1 MQNATADAVG
11 LVSHDRN
18 DAYRAVV
25 QDLVSLIEHVP
36 SSLRLI
42 EQAIAG
48 KYRPV
53 ARKVP
58 PSS

>member
-1 MQNATADAVG
+1 MM
-11 LVSHDRN
+11 RIE
-18 DAYRAVV
+18 

-42 EQAIAG
+42 EQPIAG